1 MIIGVKDF
9 IAKIVIVRSILSST
23 IGYQLLFNSKN
34 VVNNFVQYQIKKYK
48 INLTVF
54 LSVTLVVAILSIIIF
69 NSKEFHQDQ
78 YKTSLFLKNGVIY
91 VEGESFPFTGR
102 MLDTLDNKMMVEFD
116 VVNGLKNGEF
126 FLYSVSGKLK
136 AYGYMQ
142 NNKNDGAWEYFY
154 DNGQLECTGE
164 FNNDEPTGR
173 WIWFYDNGF
182 KKCEGI
188 YLNGKL
194 HGKWLKYDEEGYL
207 CLLINYLGGEILN
220 IVEITK
226 PKMI

>member
-1 MIIGVKDF
+1 
-9 IAKIVIVRSILSST
+9 
-23 IGYQLLFNSKN
+23 
-34 VVNNFVQYQIKKYK
+34 VNKFVEYQIKKYK
-48 INLTVF
+48 INLLVF

-136 AYGYMQ
+136 AYGYME
-142 NNKNDGAWEYFY
+142 NNKNIGPWEYFY

-164 FNNDEPTGR
+164 FKNDKPIGK
-173 WIWFYDNGF
+173 WFWYYENGVR
-182 KKCEGI
+182 KCEGI
-188 YLNGKL
+188 YLNGVPE
-194 HGKWLKYDEEGYL
+194 GNWMKYDNDGYPG
-207 CLLINYLGGEILN
+207 LLINYYSGEIIS
-220 IVEITK
+220 IVEIYK

>member
-1 MIIGVKDF
+1 
-9 IAKIVIVRSILSST
+9 
-23 IGYQLLFNSKN
+23 
-34 VVNNFVQYQIKKYK
+34 VQYQIKKYK

-142 NNKNDGAWEYFY
+142 NNKNTGTWEYYY

-164 FNNDEPTGR
+164 FKNDKPIGK
-173 WIWFYDNGF
+173 WFWYYENGVR
-182 KKCEGI
+182 KCEGI
-188 YLNGKL
+188 YLNGVPE
-194 HGKWLKYDEEGYL
+194 GNWMKYDNDGYPG
-207 CLLINYLGGEILN
+207 LLINYYSGEIIS
-220 IVEITK
+220 IVEIYK